1 MYDVS
6 VGTFSRE
13 TLDPLWV
20 TGFADA
26 AGSFTYS
33 RSSKQLALYFS
44 VKVADTDRGLLE
56 DLRAFFDAGRIYE
69 PAYFRV
75 TRREELVRVVD
86 HFDRYPLRSSKR
98 EVYELWREMVV
109 AKQQFRRPDRERL
122 AALAAR
128 LSERSGRR

>member
-1 MYDVS
+1 VYDVA

-44 VKVADTDRGLLE
+44 VKLADADRALLE
-56 DLRAFFDAGRIYE
+56 DLQTFFDAGRIYQ

-86 HFDRYPLRSSKR
+86 HFERYPLRSSKR

-128 LSERSGRR
+128 LSELSGRR

>member
-1 MYDVS
+1 M
-6 VGTFSRE
+6 
-13 TLDPLWV
+13 

-44 VKVADTDRGLLE
+44 VKVTDADRPVLE
-56 DLRAFFDAGRIYE
+56 DIQAFLDAGRIYE

-75 TRREELVRVVD
+75 TRREELIRVVD

-109 AKQQFRRPDRERL
+109 AKQQFRRPDRDRL
-122 AALAAR
+122 ADLADR
-128 LSERSGRR
+128 LSALTGRR

>member
-56 DLRAFFDAGRIYE
+56 DLQAFFDAGRIYD

-98 EVYELWREMVV
+98 EVYELWREMVI
-109 AKQQFRRPDRERL
+109 AKQEFRRPDRELLDRL
-122 AALAAR
+122 ADEI
-128 LSERSGRR
+128 SRRR

>member
-1 MYDVS
+1 

-33 RSSKQLALYFS
+33 RSSKQLALYFA
-44 VKVADTDRGLLE
+44 VKVADADRALLE
-56 DLRAFFDAGRIYE
+56 DLQAFFEAGRIYE

-75 TRREELVRVVD
+75 TRREELIRIVD

-98 EVYELWREMVV
+98 EVYDLWREMVV
-109 AKQQFRRPDRERL
+109 AKQQFRRPDRDRL
-122 AALAAR
+122 ADLASR
-128 LSERSGRR
+128 LSELSGRR